1 MPVNSLALRVSL
13 DCGVALKTKIEARN
27 QTTETKA
34 NPDGLTLAHRL
45 NSVVL
50 LIIATSVV
58 TRHFTEIPK
67 LQAVSQDERM
77 REGNLRE
84 RECELG

>member
-1 MPVNSLALRVSL
+1 VSL
-13 DCGVALKTKIEARN
+13 DCAVALKTKIAARK

-34 NPDGLTLAHRL
+34 KPKGLTLAYRW
-45 NSVVL
+45 NRAVL

-67 LQAVSQDERM
+67 L
-77 REGNLRE
+77 
-84 RECELG
+84 